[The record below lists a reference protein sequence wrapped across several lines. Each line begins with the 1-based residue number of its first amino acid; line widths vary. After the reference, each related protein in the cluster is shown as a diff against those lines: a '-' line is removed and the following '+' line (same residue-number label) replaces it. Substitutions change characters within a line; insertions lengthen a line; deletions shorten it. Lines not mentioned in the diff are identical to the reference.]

1 MKYVKNKYAITVL
14 VFIIYSLFLDENDV
28 FKIRENKSKLK
39 ELEEIERASID
50 HLEATYNTLEKLKQ
64 IENVEHYAR
73 SKKFFKK
80 DNEDIFVI
88 SYE

>member
-14 VFIIYSLFLDENDV
+14 VFIIYSLFLDENDI

-50 HLEATYNTLEKLKQ
+50 HLEDTYNTLEKLKQ

>member
-14 VFIIYSLFLDENDV
+14 VFIIYSLFLDENDI
-28 FKIRENKSKLK
+28 FKIRENKSKLR

-50 HLEATYNTLEKLKQ
+50 HLEDTYNTLEKLKQ

>member
-14 VFIIYSLFLDENDV
+14 VFIIYSLFLDENDI

-50 HLEATYNTLEKLKQ
+50 HLEDTYSTLEKLKQ